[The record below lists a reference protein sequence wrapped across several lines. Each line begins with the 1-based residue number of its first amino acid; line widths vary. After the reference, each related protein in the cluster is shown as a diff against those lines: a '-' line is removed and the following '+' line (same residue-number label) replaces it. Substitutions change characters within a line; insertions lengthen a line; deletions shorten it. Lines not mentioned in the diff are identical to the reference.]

1 MVDDIIELKKDAER
15 AFELGDKSLSLNIYR
30 KIDSLAPKSENAPVS
45 EWEDNTPVEGMKPS
59 MMDDLRKNVSEVGKQ
74 YLENLYSGYN
84 TLAGVRQGLAAPFVN
99 VGNTVSDALT
109 PTKLSD
115 LITDKEKRFALPGM
129 PLENP
134 KATSYGVG
142 KLAGETAI
150 TAPVG
155 AVLATGARTLKAPE
169 ALARAIE
176 TYGTEMG
183 GFGKNEKL
191 ASILRGVVGG
201 GLTGGVSTALTNPN
215 LEDIGLGGAVGA
227 IMPHGAAIVGT
238 GATKAYD
245 FLKGKLADVNAG
257 KIARQVLGEN
267 LPATREA
274 LLNAPQDL
282 TAAQG
287 AYGKATPAF
296 ASLEGLAST
305 TRGEPYLAKQAR
317 QEIERAQSG
326 NAIIPDMQQA
336 LANENRV
343 IANRTG
349 QLTQG
354 QDVIDRS
361 LANQVRG
368 FEAGTTKGVSQV
380 PHGEII
386 AGQAKD
392 LKKAASDSVAPL
404 YDEAFALAPHKFD
417 VENITSVAGEIKDR
431 LPSLLDSGTDPK
443 LTTAIAK
450 IFQSTPA
457 SPGREVTNLA
467 TGNKYMQ
474 GATPAIPPQASLED
488 LDQLSKALTSAI
500 SGAKSA
506 AQPDTTLLGNL
517 GRLKTEVNRSISANV
532 SDEALAAYN
541 KAKDV
546 WLKTVHE
553 PFGEGEVRKI
563 LKENQASGR
572 PMTLPENAAKQFL
585 SSESGAADFN
595 RAFGND
601 PDAKEA
607 LNSGIEHLMLKA
619 KNPETFLVD
628 NKLKLDALGKTN
640 PDLQPR
646 LDKLA
651 EQLRV
656 FKGVEDLS
664 TAERKLIP
672 EKVAEEVANASS
684 TANQGKIME
693 KLMNKLNPY
702 AGKENP
708 AAFLAELEKTD
719 LSPLSDFRLAELNAT
734 RAKLLRDMDLT
745 KQAEAGKGTLKK
757 AWDQNT
763 FMQKLPSYLNAATST
778 TNKALGIAE
787 KKLAS
792 AIELKLSK
800 GMESPE
806 DALKMLDMMPAD
818 QRDTI
823 IRALRQSG
831 PTISRAAVLSL
842 TQNKD

>member
-1 MVDDIIELKKDAER
+1 MSSFEVTAPDGKLYAVD
-15 AFELGDKSLSLNIYR
+15 
-30 KIDSLAPKSENAPVS
+30 APEGATQEQALEHFKANWKPEESNPV
-45 EWEDNTPVEGMKPS
+45 VEYGKV
-59 MMDDLRKNVSEVGKQ
+59 VSEVGKQ

-155 AVLATGARTLKAPE
+155 AVLAKGARTLKAPE

-183 GFGKNEKL
+183 GLGKNEKL
-191 ASILRGVVGG
+191 ASILRGLIGG
-201 GLTGGVSTALTNPN
+201 GLTGGVSTALTNP
-215 LEDIGLGGAVGA
+215 EDIVKGTAVGA

-245 FLKGKLADVNAG
+245 FLKGELADVNAG
-257 KIARQVLGEN
+257 KIARQVLGKN

-274 LLNAPQDL
+274 LINAPQDL

-287 AYGKATPAF
+287 AYGSATPAF

-380 PHGEII
+380 PHGEVI
-386 AGQAKD
+386 AGQANV
-392 LKKAASDSVAPL
+392 LKTAASDAVKPL

-417 VENITSVAGEIKDR
+417 VGNITSVAGEIKDR

-443 LTTAIAK
+443 LTTAITK

-474 GATPAIPPQASLED
+474 GATPALPPQASLED

-500 SGAKSA
+500 SQAKSA
-506 AQPDTTLLGNL
+506 SQPDTTLLGNL
-517 GRLKTEVNRSISANV
+517 GRLKTEVNRTITANV
-532 SDEALAAYN
+532 SKEALTAYD
-541 KAKDV
+541 KAKNV

-563 LKENQASGR
+563 MKENQASGR

-585 SSESGAADFN
+585 KSESGAADFN

-619 KNPETFLVD
+619 KNPETFLAD

-734 RAKLLRDMDLT
+734 RAKLLRDMELT
-745 KQAEAGKGTLKK
+745 KQAEAGKGTLKD

-806 DALKMLDMMPAD
+806 DAIKMLDMMPAD

-831 PTISRAAVLSL
+831 PTISRAAVLSS
-842 TQNKD
+842 TQNKE

>member
-1 MVDDIIELKKDAER
+1 MSSFEITAPDGKLYVVDAPEGATQEQALEHFKANWKPEESNPVVEYGKDVLSNVSNLYAGIAKGAVRPLQMIGEYVAPETTEKVSQYANAKIADANVKLAEQ
-15 AFELGDKSLSLNIYR
+15 G
-30 KIDSLAPKSENAPVS
+30 
-45 EWEDNTPVEGMKPS
+45 
-59 MMDDLRKNVSEVGKQ
+59 LRKFDPESTPYKVG
-74 YLENLYSGYN
+74 
-84 TLAGVRQGLAAPFVN
+84 
-99 VGNTVSDALT
+99 
-109 PTKLSD
+109 
-115 LITDKEKRFALPGM
+115 M
-129 PLENP
+129 
-134 KATSYGVG
+134 
-142 KLAGETAI
+142 LAGETAI

-155 AVLATGARTLKAPE
+155 GVLAKGAQLLKASP
-169 ALARAIE
+169 AIVKAIA
-176 TYGTEMG
+176 TGGVEMG
-183 GFGKNEKL
+183 KFGKGEKL
-191 ASILRGVVGG
+191 ATIGRGIIGG
-201 GLTGGVSTALTNPN
+201 GLTGGVSTALTNP
-215 LEDIGLGGAVGA
+215 EDIVTGTAEGAFAPHVLG
-227 IMPHGAAIVGT
+227 ILGT
-238 GATKAYD
+238 GATKGYD
-245 FLKGKLADVNAG
+245 LLKGKLADVNAG
-257 KIARQVLGEN
+257 KIARQVLGGN

-287 AYGKATPAF
+287 AYGSATPAF

-354 QDVIDRS
+354 QDVIDKS

-386 AGQAKD
+386 AAQKNALEKG
-392 LKKAASDSVAPL
+392 ASNAVAPL
-404 YDEAFALAPHKFD
+404 YAAAFELAPHKFD
-417 VENITSVAGEIKDR
+417 VANVASAAEDIKGHLASIINPDTKPEIADAITRV
-431 LPSLLDSGTDPK
+431 
-443 LTTAIAK
+443 
-450 IFQSTPA
+450 FQSTPA
-457 SPGREVTNLA
+457 TKGREVTNLA
-467 TGNKYMQ
+467 TGNKYMT
-474 GATPAIPPQASLED
+474 GATPAIPPQASLQD
-488 LDQLSKALTSAI
+488 LDEVSKGITAALSDARMAASPDNTLI
-500 SGAKSA
+500 S
-506 AQPDTTLLGNL
+506 NL
-517 GRLKTEVNRSISANV
+517 NNLKTEVNKAISANV
-532 SDEALAAYN
+532 SDEALAAYGN
-541 KAKDV
+541 AKKV

-553 PFGEGEVRKI
+553 PFREGEVRK
-563 LKENQASGR
+563 LTKENVSGR
-572 PMTLPENAAKQFL
+572 PLTLPENAAKQFL

-619 KNPETFLVD
+619 KNPETFLAD

-719 LSPLSDFRLAELNAT
+719 LSPLSDFRVAELNAT

-745 KQAEAGKGTLKK
+745 KQAEAGRGTLKK
-757 AWDQNT
+757 AWDENT

-778 TNKALGIAE
+778 TNKALGVAE

-792 AIELKLSK
+792 AVELKLSK

-806 DALKMLDMMPAD
+806 DAIKMLDMMPAD

-831 PTISRAAVLSL
+831 PTISRAAVLSS

>member
-59 MMDDLRKNVSEVGKQ
+59 MMEDLRKNVSEVGKQ

-109 PTKLSD
+109 PTKLSN

-245 FLKGKLADVNAG
+245 LLKGKLADVNAG

-287 AYGKATPAF
+287 AYGSATPAF
-296 ASLEGLAST
+296 ASLEGLASSS
-305 TRGEPYLAKQAR
+305 RGEPYLAKDLASQAENR
-317 QEIERAQSG
+317 NIMGAMTPNKE
-326 NAIIPDMQQA
+326 QA
-336 LANENRV
+336 LANEAQV

-354 QDVIDRS
+354 QDVLNTA

-386 AGQAKD
+386 AGQKNA
-392 LKKAASDSVAPL
+392 LEQGASNAVKPL
-404 YDEAFALAPHKFD
+404 YAQAFDLAPQKFD
-417 VENITSVAGEIKDR
+417 VANVATAAENIKGHLASIINPDTKPEIAD
-431 LPSLLDSGTDPK
+431 
-443 LTTAIAK
+443 AITK
-450 IFQSTPA
+450 VFQSTPA
-457 SPGREVTNLA
+457 TKGREVTNLA
-467 TGNKYMQ
+467 TGNKYMT
-474 GATPAIPPQASLED
+474 GATPAIPPQASLQD
-488 LDQLSKALTSAI
+488 LDEVSKGITAALSDARMAASPDNTLI
-500 SGAKSA
+500 S
-506 AQPDTTLLGNL
+506 NL
-517 GRLKTEVNRSISANV
+517 NNLKTEVNKAISANV
-532 SDEALAAYN
+532 SDEALAAYDN
-541 KAKDV
+541 AKKV

-553 PFGEGEVRKI
+553 PFREGEVRK
-563 LKENQASGR
+563 LTKENVSGR

-619 KNPETFLVD
+619 KNPETFLTD
-628 NKLKLDALGKTN
+628 NKLKLDELGKTN

-646 LDKLA
+646 LDRLA
-651 EQLRV
+651 EQLRG
-656 FKGVEDLS
+656 FKAVQGSLE
-664 TAERKLIP
+664 AESKLIP
-672 EKVAEEVANASS
+672 EKVAAEIAAAPSAANQERVISHLRNILHPFPGQENAS
-684 TANQGKIME
+684 
-693 KLMNKLNPY
+693 P
-702 AGKENP
+702 
-708 AAFLAELEKTD
+708 FLSALEKAD
-719 LSPLSDFRLAELNAT
+719 VSSLNAPQQQFGLNT
-734 RAKLLRDMDLT
+734 IQTKLLRNADLAQ
-745 KQAEAGKGTLKK
+745 QAEAGRGTLKK
-757 AWDQNT
+757 AWDENT

-806 DALKMLDMMPAD
+806 DAIKMLDMMPAD

>member
-59 MMDDLRKNVSEVGKQ
+59 MMEDLRKNVSEVGKQ

-245 FLKGKLADVNAG
+245 LLKGKLADVNAG

-282 TAAQG
+282 TAAQA

-296 ASLEGLAST
+296 ASLEGLASSS
-305 TRGEPYLAKQAR
+305 RGEPYLAKDLASQAENR
-317 QEIERAQSG
+317 NIMGAMTPNKE
-326 NAIIPDMQQA
+326 QA
-336 LANENRV
+336 LANEAQV

-354 QDVIDRS
+354 QDVLNTA

-386 AGQAKD
+386 AGQKNA
-392 LKKAASDSVAPL
+392 LEQGASNAVKPL
-404 YDEAFALAPHKFD
+404 YAQAFELAPQKFD
-417 VENITSVAGEIKDR
+417 VANVATAAENIKGHLASIINPDTKPEIAD
-431 LPSLLDSGTDPK
+431 
-443 LTTAIAK
+443 AITK
-450 IFQSTPA
+450 VFQSTPA
-457 SPGREVTNLA
+457 TKGREVTNLA

-474 GATPAIPPQASLED
+474 GATPAIPPQASLQD
-488 LDQLSKALTSAI
+488 LDEVSKGITAALSDARMAASPDNTLI
-500 SGAKSA
+500 S
-506 AQPDTTLLGNL
+506 NL
-517 GRLKTEVNRSISANV
+517 NNLKTEVNKAISANV
-532 SDEALAAYN
+532 SDEALAAYDN
-541 KAKDV
+541 AKKV

-553 PFGEGEVRKI
+553 PFREGEVRK
-563 LKENQASGR
+563 LTKENVSGR

-619 KNPETFLVD
+619 KDPETFLTD
-628 NKLKLDALGKTN
+628 NKLKLDELGKTN

-646 LDKLA
+646 LDRLA
-651 EQLRV
+651 EQLRG
-656 FKGVEDLS
+656 FKAVQGSLE
-664 TAERKLIP
+664 AESKLIP
-672 EKVAEEVANASS
+672 EKVAAEIAAAPSAANQERVISHLRNILHPFPGQENAS
-684 TANQGKIME
+684 
-693 KLMNKLNPY
+693 P
-702 AGKENP
+702 
-708 AAFLAELEKTD
+708 FLSALEKAD
-719 LSPLSDFRLAELNAT
+719 VSSLNAPQQQFGLNT
-734 RAKLLRDMDLT
+734 IQAKLLRNADLAQ
-745 KQAEAGKGTLKK
+745 QAEAGRGTLKK
-757 AWDQNT
+757 AWDENT

-806 DALKMLDMMPAD
+806 DAIKMLDMMPAD

-831 PTISRAAVLSL
+831 PTISRAAVLSS
-842 TQNKD
+842 TQNKE

>member
-1 MVDDIIELKKDAER
+1 MANVTVT
-15 AFELGDKSLSLNIYR
+15 LGDKSQHTYENVPEGITPEQVHERAAKEFNMPVLHIAKDTAEENPIVSYGKDVLGNVSNLYAGIAKGAVRPLQMIGEYVAPETTEKVSQYANA
-30 KIDSLAPKSENAPVS
+30 KIADANAKLT
-45 EWEDNTPVEGMKPS
+45 EQG
-59 MMDDLRKNVSEVGKQ
+59 LRKFDPESMPYKVG
-74 YLENLYSGYN
+74 
-84 TLAGVRQGLAAPFVN
+84 T
-99 VGNTVSDALT
+99 
-109 PTKLSD
+109 
-115 LITDKEKRFALPGM
+115 
-129 PLENP
+129 
-134 KATSYGVG
+134 
-142 KLAGETAI
+142 LAGETAI

-155 AVLATGARTLKAPE
+155 GALAKGAQLLKASPAIVRAIATG
-169 ALARAIE
+169 
-176 TYGTEMG
+176 GTEMG
-183 GFGKNEKL
+183 KFGKGEKL
-191 ASILRGVVGG
+191 ATIGRGIIGG
-201 GLTGGVSTALTNPN
+201 GLTSGVSTALTNP
-215 LEDIGLGGAVGA
+215 EDIATGTAVGA
-227 IMPHGAAIVGT
+227 FTPHILGGLGTVGT
-238 GATKAYD
+238 KTYD
-245 FLKGKLADVNAG
+245 LLKGKLADVNAG
-257 KIARQVLGEN
+257 KIARQVLGKN

-282 TAAQG
+282 TAAQA

-296 ASLEGLAST
+296 ASLEGLASSA
-305 TRGEPYLAKQAR
+305 RGEPYLAKQAR

-380 PHGEII
+380 PHGEVI

-619 KNPETFLVD
+619 KNPETFLTD
-628 NKLKLDALGKTN
+628 NKLKLDELGKTN

-734 RAKLLRDMDLT
+734 RAKLLRDMELT
-745 KQAEAGKGTLKK
+745 KQAEAGKGTLKD

-806 DALKMLDMMPAD
+806 DAIKMLDMMPAD
-818 QRDTI
+818 KRDTI

>member
-59 MMDDLRKNVSEVGKQ
+59 MMEDLRKNVSEVGKQ

-245 FLKGKLADVNAG
+245 LLKGKLADVNAG

-287 AYGKATPAF
+287 AYGSATPAF

-305 TRGEPYLAKQAR
+305 TRGEPYLAKDLASQAENR
-317 QEIERAQSG
+317 NIMGAMTPNKE
-326 NAIIPDMQQA
+326 QA
-336 LANENRV
+336 LANEAQV

-349 QLTQG
+349 QLTQD
-354 QDVIDRS
+354 QNVLNTA

-386 AGQAKD
+386 AGQKNA
-392 LKKAASDSVAPL
+392 LEQGASDAVKPL
-404 YDEAFALAPHKFD
+404 YAQAFDLAPQKFD
-417 VENITSVAGEIKDR
+417 VANVATAAENIKGHLASIINPDTKPEIAD
-431 LPSLLDSGTDPK
+431 
-443 LTTAIAK
+443 AITK
-450 IFQSTPA
+450 VFQSTPA
-457 SPGREVTNLA
+457 TKGREVTNLA
-467 TGNKYMQ
+467 TGNKYMT
-474 GATPAIPPQASLED
+474 GATPAIPPQASLQD
-488 LDQLSKALTSAI
+488 LDEVSKGITAALSDARMAASPDNTLI
-500 SGAKSA
+500 S
-506 AQPDTTLLGNL
+506 NL
-517 GRLKTEVNRSISANV
+517 NNLKTEVNKAISANV
-532 SDEALAAYN
+532 SDEALAAYDN
-541 KAKDV
+541 AKKV

-553 PFGEGEVRKI
+553 PFREGEVRK
-563 LKENQASGR
+563 LTKENVSGR

-619 KNPETFLVD
+619 KNPETFLTD
-628 NKLKLDALGKTN
+628 NKLKLDELGKTN

-646 LDKLA
+646 LDRLA
-651 EQLRV
+651 EQLRG
-656 FKGVEDLS
+656 FKAVQGSLE
-664 TAERKLIP
+664 AESKLIP
-672 EKVAEEVANASS
+672 EKVAAEIAAAPSAANQERVISHLRNILHPFPGQENAS
-684 TANQGKIME
+684 
-693 KLMNKLNPY
+693 P
-702 AGKENP
+702 
-708 AAFLAELEKTD
+708 FLSALEKAD
-719 LSPLSDFRLAELNAT
+719 VSSLNAPQQQFGLNT
-734 RAKLLRDMDLT
+734 IQAKLLRNADLAQ
-745 KQAEAGKGTLKK
+745 QAEAGRGTLKK
-757 AWDQNT
+757 AWDENT

-806 DALKMLDMMPAD
+806 DAIKMLDMMPAD

-831 PTISRAAVLSL
+831 PTISRAAVLSS
-842 TQNKD
+842 TQNKE

>member
-1 MVDDIIELKKDAER
+1 MAFDIRTAKPDIGGFDISTAKAD
-15 AFELGDKSLSLNIYR
+15 
-30 KIDSLAPKSENAPVS
+30 APVS

-59 MMDDLRKNVSEVGKQ
+59 MMEDLRKNVSEVGKQ

-183 GFGKNEKL
+183 GFGKGEKL
-191 ASILRGVVGG
+191 ATIGRGIIGG
-201 GLTGGVSTALTNPN
+201 GLTGGVSTALTNP
-215 LEDIGLGGAVGA
+215 EDIVEGTAVGA
-227 IMPHGAAIVGT
+227 FAPHVLGILGT
-238 GATKAYD
+238 GATKSYD
-245 FLKGKLADVNAG
+245 WLKGKLADVNAG

-287 AYGKATPAF
+287 AYGSATPAF
-296 ASLEGLAST
+296 ASLEGLASSA
-305 TRGEPYLAKQAR
+305 RGEPYLAKDLASQAENR
-317 QEIERAQSG
+317 NIMGAMTPNKE
-326 NAIIPDMQQA
+326 QA
-336 LANENRV
+336 LANEAQV

-354 QDVIDRS
+354 QDVLNTA

-386 AGQAKD
+386 AGQKNV
-392 LKKAASDSVAPL
+392 LEQGASNAVKPL
-404 YDEAFALAPHKFD
+404 YAQAFDLAPQKFD
-417 VENITSVAGEIKDR
+417 VANVATAAENIKGHLASIINPDTKPEIAD
-431 LPSLLDSGTDPK
+431 
-443 LTTAIAK
+443 AITK
-450 IFQSTPA
+450 VFQSTPA
-457 SPGREVTNLA
+457 TPGREVTNLA

-474 GATPAIPPQASLED
+474 GATPAIPPQASLQD
-488 LDQLSKALTSAI
+488 LDEVSKGITAALSDARMAASPDNTLI
-500 SGAKSA
+500 S
-506 AQPDTTLLGNL
+506 NL
-517 GRLKTEVNRSISANV
+517 NNLKTEVNKAISANV
-532 SDEALAAYN
+532 SDEALAAYGN
-541 KAKDV
+541 AKKV

-553 PFGEGEVRKI
+553 PFREGEVRK
-563 LKENQASGR
+563 LTKENVSGR

-619 KNPETFLVD
+619 KNPETFLTD
-628 NKLKLDALGKTN
+628 NKLKLDELGKTN

-646 LDKLA
+646 LDRLA
-651 EQLRV
+651 EQLRG
-656 FKGVEDLS
+656 FKAVQGSLE
-664 TAERKLIP
+664 AESKLIP
-672 EKVAEEVANASS
+672 EKVAAEIAAAPSAANQERVISHLRNILHPFPGQENAS
-684 TANQGKIME
+684 
-693 KLMNKLNPY
+693 P
-702 AGKENP
+702 
-708 AAFLAELEKTD
+708 FLSALEKAD
-719 LSPLSDFRLAELNAT
+719 VSSLNAPQQQFGLNT
-734 RAKLLRDMDLT
+734 IQAKLLRNADLAQ
-745 KQAEAGKGTLKK
+745 QAEAGRGTLKK
-757 AWDQNT
+757 AWDENT

-778 TNKALGIAE
+778 ANKALGIAE

-806 DALKMLDMMPAD
+806 DAIKMLNFMPAD

-831 PTISRAAVLSL
+831 PTVSRAAVLSL

>member
-1 MVDDIIELKKDAER
+1 MTNVTVT
-15 AFELGDKSLSLNIYR
+15 LGDKSQHTYENVPEGITPEQVHERAAKEFNMPVLHIAKDTAEENPIVSYGKDVLGNVSNLYAGIAKGAVRPLQMIGEYVAPETTEKVSQYANA
-30 KIDSLAPKSENAPVS
+30 KIADANAKLT
-45 EWEDNTPVEGMKPS
+45 EQG
-59 MMDDLRKNVSEVGKQ
+59 LRKFDPESMPYKVG
-74 YLENLYSGYN
+74 
-84 TLAGVRQGLAAPFVN
+84 T
-99 VGNTVSDALT
+99 
-109 PTKLSD
+109 
-115 LITDKEKRFALPGM
+115 
-129 PLENP
+129 
-134 KATSYGVG
+134 
-142 KLAGETAI
+142 LAGETAI

-155 AVLATGARTLKAPE
+155 GVLAKGAQLLKASP
-169 ALARAIE
+169 AIVRAIA
-176 TYGTEMG
+176 TGGTEMG
-183 GFGKNEKL
+183 KFGKGEKL
-191 ASILRGVVGG
+191 ASINRGLIGG
-201 GLTGGVSTALTNPN
+201 GLTGGVSTALTNP
-215 LEDIGLGGAVGA
+215 EDIVKGTAVGA

-245 FLKGKLADVNAG
+245 LLKGKLADVNAG

-274 LLNAPQDL
+274 LLNAPQEL
-282 TAAQG
+282 TAAQA
-287 AYGKATPAF
+287 AYGSATPAF
-296 ASLEGLAST
+296 ASLEGLASSA
-305 TRGEPYLAKQAR
+305 RGEPYLAKDLASQAENR
-317 QEIERAQSG
+317 NIMGAMTPNKE
-326 NAIIPDMQQA
+326 QA
-336 LANENRV
+336 LANEAQV

-354 QDVIDRS
+354 QDVLNTA

-380 PHGEII
+380 PHGEVI

-457 SPGREVTNLA
+457 TPGREVTNLA

-506 AQPDTTLLGNL
+506 AQPDTILLGNL

-619 KNPETFLVD
+619 KNPETFLAD

-646 LDKLA
+646 LDRLA
-651 EQLRV
+651 EQLRG
-656 FKGVEDLS
+656 FKAVQGSLE
-664 TAERKLIP
+664 AESKLIP
-672 EKVAEEVANASS
+672 EKVAAEIAAAPSAANQERVISHLRNILHPFPGQENAS
-684 TANQGKIME
+684 
-693 KLMNKLNPY
+693 P
-702 AGKENP
+702 
-708 AAFLAELEKTD
+708 FLSALEKAD
-719 LSPLSDFRLAELNAT
+719 VSSLNAPQQQFGLNT
-734 RAKLLRDMDLT
+734 IQAKLLRNADLAQ
-745 KQAEAGKGTLKK
+745 QAEAGRGTLKK
-757 AWDQNT
+757 AWDENT

-800 GMESPE
+800 GMESPKNAIE
-806 DALKMLDMMPAD
+806 MLNFMPAD

>member
-30 KIDSLAPKSENAPVS
+30 KIDSLASKSENAPVS
-45 EWEDNTPVEGMKPS
+45 EWEDNPPVEGMKPS
-59 MMDDLRKNVSEVGKQ
+59 MVEDLRKNVSEVGKQ

-99 VGNTVSDALT
+99 VGNAVSDALP

-115 LITDKEKRFALPGM
+115 LITDKEQRFALPGI

-134 KATSYGVG
+134 NATSYGVG

-155 AVLATGARTLKAPE
+155 GVLATGARTLKAPE
-169 ALARAIE
+169 ALARSIE

-245 FLKGKLADVNAG
+245 LLKGKLAEVNAG

-282 TAAQG
+282 TAAQA

-296 ASLEGLAST
+296 ASLEGLASS

-368 FEAGTTKGVSQV
+368 FEAKTTKGVSQV

-386 AGQAKD
+386 AGQKNA
-392 LKKAASDSVAPL
+392 LEQGASNAVKPL
-404 YDEAFALAPHKFD
+404 YAQAFDLAPQKFD
-417 VENITSVAGEIKDR
+417 VANVATAAENIKGHLASIINPDTKPEIAD
-431 LPSLLDSGTDPK
+431 
-443 LTTAIAK
+443 AITK
-450 IFQSTPA
+450 VFQSTPA
-457 SPGREVTNLA
+457 TKGREVTNLA
-467 TGNKYMQ
+467 TGNKYMT
-474 GATPAIPPQASLED
+474 GATPAIPPQASLQD
-488 LDQLSKALTSAI
+488 LDEVSKGITAALSDARMAASPDNTLI
-500 SGAKSA
+500 S
-506 AQPDTTLLGNL
+506 NL
-517 GRLKTEVNRSISANV
+517 NNLKTEVNKAISANV
-532 SDEALAAYN
+532 SDEALAAYDN
-541 KAKDV
+541 AKKV

-553 PFGEGEVRKI
+553 PFREGEVRK
-563 LKENQASGR
+563 LTKENVSGR

-619 KNPETFLVD
+619 KNPETFLTD
-628 NKLKLDALGKTN
+628 NKLKLDELGKTN

-745 KQAEAGKGTLKK
+745 KQAEAGRGTLKK
-757 AWDQNT
+757 AWDENT

-806 DALKMLDMMPAD
+806 DAIKMLDMMPAD

>member
-1 MVDDIIELKKDAER
+1 MATADEYAHWIVSNADKKGTAEFDTVAAAYKDAKATPAPEE
-15 AFELGDKSLSLNIYR
+15 AKPEEAKPEEANPIAS
-30 KIDSLAPKSENAPVS
+30 KLAEAVYGGYNALAGARQGIAAPV
-45 EWEDNTPVEGMKPS
+45 V
-59 MMDDLRKNVSEVGKQ
+59 
-74 YLENLYSGYN
+74 
-84 TLAGVRQGLAAPFVN
+84 GLA
-99 VGNTVSDALT
+99 NTVSDALT
-109 PTKLSD
+109 PAKLSD

-245 FLKGKLADVNAG
+245 LLKGKLADVNAG

-282 TAAQG
+282 TAAQA

-296 ASLEGLAST
+296 ASLEGLASSS
-305 TRGEPYLAKQAR
+305 RGEPYLAKDLASQAENR
-317 QEIERAQSG
+317 NIMGAMAPNKE
-326 NAIIPDMQQA
+326 QA
-336 LANENRV
+336 LANEAQV

-354 QDVIDRS
+354 QDVLNTA

-386 AGQAKD
+386 AGQKNA
-392 LKKAASDSVAPL
+392 LEQGASNAVKPL
-404 YDEAFALAPHKFD
+404 YAQAFDLAPQKFD
-417 VENITSVAGEIKDR
+417 VANVATAAEDIKGHLASIINPDTKPEIADAITKV
-431 LPSLLDSGTDPK
+431 
-443 LTTAIAK
+443 
-450 IFQSTPA
+450 FQSTPA

-474 GATPAIPPQASLED
+474 GATPAIPPQASLQD
-488 LDQLSKALTSAI
+488 LDEVSKGITAALSDARMAASPDNTLI
-500 SGAKSA
+500 S
-506 AQPDTTLLGNL
+506 NL
-517 GRLKTEVNRSISANV
+517 NNLKTEVNKAISANV
-532 SDEALAAYN
+532 SDEALAAYDN
-541 KAKDV
+541 AKKV

-553 PFGEGEVRKI
+553 PFREGEVRK
-563 LKENQASGR
+563 LTKENVSGR

-619 KNPETFLVD
+619 KNPETFLTD
-628 NKLKLDALGKTN
+628 NKLKLDELGKTN

-646 LDKLA
+646 LDRLA
-651 EQLRV
+651 EQLRG
-656 FKGVEDLS
+656 FKAVQGSLE
-664 TAERKLIP
+664 AESKLIP
-672 EKVAEEVANASS
+672 EKVAAEIAAAPSAANQERVISHLRNILHPFPGQENAS
-684 TANQGKIME
+684 
-693 KLMNKLNPY
+693 P
-702 AGKENP
+702 
-708 AAFLAELEKTD
+708 FLSALEKAD
-719 LSPLSDFRLAELNAT
+719 VSSLNAPQQQFGLNT
-734 RAKLLRDMDLT
+734 IQAKLLRNADLAQ
-745 KQAEAGKGTLKK
+745 QAEAGRGTLKK
-757 AWDQNT
+757 AWDENT

-806 DALKMLDMMPAD
+806 DAIKMLDMMPAD

-842 TQNKD
+842 TQNKE

>member
-59 MMDDLRKNVSEVGKQ
+59 MMEDLRKNVSEVGKQ

-287 AYGKATPAF
+287 AYGSATPAF

-326 NAIIPDMQQA
+326 NAIIPDMRQA

-386 AGQAKD
+386 AGQKNA
-392 LKKAASDSVAPL
+392 LEQGASNAVKPL
-404 YDEAFALAPHKFD
+404 YAQAFDLAPQKFD
-417 VENITSVAGEIKDR
+417 VANVATAAENIKGHLASIINPDTKPEIAD
-431 LPSLLDSGTDPK
+431 
-443 LTTAIAK
+443 AITK
-450 IFQSTPA
+450 VFQSTPA
-457 SPGREVTNLA
+457 TKGREVTNLA
-467 TGNKYMQ
+467 TGNKYMT
-474 GATPAIPPQASLED
+474 GATPAIPPQASLQD
-488 LDQLSKALTSAI
+488 LDEVSKGITAALSDARMAASPDNTLI
-500 SGAKSA
+500 S
-506 AQPDTTLLGNL
+506 NL
-517 GRLKTEVNRSISANV
+517 NNLKTEVNKAISANV
-532 SDEALAAYN
+532 SDEALAAYDN
-541 KAKDV
+541 AKKV

-553 PFGEGEVRKI
+553 PFREGEVRK
-563 LKENQASGR
+563 LTKENVSGR

-619 KNPETFLVD
+619 KNPETFLAD

-672 EKVAEEVANASS
+672 EKVAEEVATASS

-745 KQAEAGKGTLKK
+745 KQAEAGRGTLKK
-757 AWDQNT
+757 AWDENT

-806 DALKMLDMMPAD
+806 DAIKMLDMMPAD

-831 PTISRAAVLSL
+831 PTISRAAVLSS
-842 TQNKD
+842 TQNKE

>member
-1 MVDDIIELKKDAER
+1 MANVTVT
-15 AFELGDKSLSLNIYR
+15 LGDKSQHTY
-30 KIDSLAPKSENAPVS
+30 ENVPEGITPEQVHERAAKEFNMPVLHIAKDTAEENPIVS
-45 EWEDNTPVEGMKPS
+45 YGKEVLG
-59 MMDDLRKNVSEVGKQ
+59 NVS
-74 YLENLYSGYN
+74 NLY
-84 TLAGVRQGLAAPFVN
+84 AGIAKGAVRPLQMIGEYVAPETTEQVSQYAKNKLTDAGFDPESMPYK
-99 VGNTVSDALT
+99 VGT
-109 PTKLSD
+109 
-115 LITDKEKRFALPGM
+115 
-129 PLENP
+129 
-134 KATSYGVG
+134 
-142 KLAGETAI
+142 LAGETAI

-155 AVLATGARTLKAPE
+155 GVLAKGAQALKASP
-169 ALARAIE
+169 AIVRAIA
-176 TYGTEMG
+176 TGGTEMG

-201 GLTGGVSTALTNPN
+201 GLTGGVSTALTNP
-215 LEDIGLGGAVGA
+215 EDIVKGTAVGA

-245 FLKGKLADVNAG
+245 LLKGKLADVNAG

-282 TAAQG
+282 TAAQA
-287 AYGKATPAF
+287 AYGSATPAF
-296 ASLEGLAST
+296 ASLEGLASSA
-305 TRGEPYLAKQAR
+305 RGEPYLAKDLASQAENR
-317 QEIERAQSG
+317 RVMQVITPNLE
-326 NAIIPDMQQA
+326 NAA
-336 LANENRV
+336 ANEAQV

-354 QDVIDRS
+354 QDVLDRS

-368 FEAGTTKGVSQV
+368 FEAGTTKGISQV
-380 PHGEII
+380 PHGEV
-386 AGQAKD
+386 
-392 LKKAASDSVAPL
+392 LAAQKNALEKGASNAVKPL
-404 YDEAFALAPHKFD
+404 YVAAFELAPQKFD
-417 VENITSVAGEIKDR
+417 VANVATAAEDIKGHLASIINPDTKPEIAD
-431 LPSLLDSGTDPK
+431 
-443 LTTAIAK
+443 AISK
-450 IFQSTPA
+450 VFQSTPA

-474 GATPAIPPQASLED
+474 GATPAIPPQASLQD
-488 LDQLSKALTSAI
+488 LDEVSKGITAALSDARMAASPDNTLI
-500 SGAKSA
+500 S
-506 AQPDTTLLGNL
+506 NL
-517 GRLKTEVNRSISANV
+517 NNLKTEVNKAISANV
-532 SDEALAAYN
+532 SDEALAAYDN
-541 KAKDV
+541 AKKA

-553 PFGEGEVRKI
+553 PFREGEVRK
-563 LKENQASGR
+563 LTKENVSGR
-572 PMTLPENAAKQFL
+572 PLTLPENAAKQFL

-619 KNPETFLVD
+619 KNHETFLTD
-628 NKLKLDALGKTN
+628 NKLKLDELGKTN

-651 EQLRV
+651 EQLRD
-656 FKGVEDLS
+656 FKGVQGSLE
-664 TAERKLIP
+664 AERKLIT
-672 EKVAEEVANASS
+672 EKVATEIANAPSA
-684 TANQGKIME
+684 ANQARVLRELSGV
-693 KLMNKLNPY
+693 LHPY
-702 AGKENP
+702 AGQESGS
-708 AAFLAELEKTD
+708 AFLSKLNKAD
-719 LSPLSDFRLAELNAT
+719 LSSLTDIGQLGGVGSIE
-734 RAKLLRDMDLT
+734 AKLLRNADLAQ
-745 KQAEAGKGTLKK
+745 QAEAGRGTLKK
-757 AWDQNT
+757 AWDDNT

-806 DALKMLDMMPAD
+806 DAIKMLDMMPAD
-818 QRDTI
+818 KRDTI

>member
-59 MMDDLRKNVSEVGKQ
+59 MMEDLRKNVSEVGKQ
-74 YLENLYSGYN
+74 YLENLYSGHN

-169 ALARAIE
+169 TLARAIE

-287 AYGKATPAF
+287 AYGSATPAF
-296 ASLEGLAST
+296 ASLEGLASSA
-305 TRGEPYLAKQAR
+305 RGEPYLAKDLASQAENR
-317 QEIERAQSG
+317 RVMQVITPNLE
-326 NAIIPDMQQA
+326 NAA
-336 LANENRV
+336 ANEAQV

-354 QDVIDRS
+354 QDVLDRS

-368 FEAGTTKGVSQV
+368 FEAGTTKGISQV
-380 PHGEII
+380 PHGEV
-386 AGQAKD
+386 
-392 LKKAASDSVAPL
+392 LAAQKNALEKGASNAVKPL
-404 YDEAFALAPHKFD
+404 YVAAFELAPQKFD
-417 VENITSVAGEIKDR
+417 VANVATAAEDIKGHLASIINPDTKPEIAD
-431 LPSLLDSGTDPK
+431 
-443 LTTAIAK
+443 AISK
-450 IFQSTPA
+450 VFQSTPA

-474 GATPAIPPQASLED
+474 GATPAIPPQASLQD
-488 LDQLSKALTSAI
+488 LDEVSKGITAALSDARMAASPDNTLI
-500 SGAKSA
+500 S
-506 AQPDTTLLGNL
+506 NL
-517 GRLKTEVNRSISANV
+517 NNLKTEVNKAISANV
-532 SDEALAAYN
+532 SDEALAAYDN
-541 KAKDV
+541 AKKV

-553 PFGEGEVRKI
+553 PFREGEVRK
-563 LKENQASGR
+563 LTKENVSGR
-572 PMTLPENAAKQFL
+572 PLTLPENAAKQFL

-607 LNSGIEHLMLKA
+607 LNSGIEYLMLKA
-619 KNPETFLVD
+619 KNPETFLAD

-646 LDKLA
+646 LDRLA
-651 EQLRV
+651 EQLRG
-656 FKGVEDLS
+656 FKAIQGSLE
-664 TAERKLIP
+664 AESKLIP
-672 EKVAEEVANASS
+672 EKVAAEIAAAPSA
-684 TANQGKIME
+684 ANQARVLRELSGV
-693 KLMNKLNPY
+693 LHPY
-702 AGKENP
+702 AGQESGS
-708 AAFLAELEKTD
+708 AFLSKLNKAD
-719 LSPLSDFRLAELNAT
+719 LSSLTDIGQLGGVGSIE
-734 RAKLLRDMDLT
+734 AKLLRDADLAQ
-745 KQAEAGKGTLKK
+745 QAEAGRGTLKK
-757 AWDQNT
+757 AWDDNT

-806 DALKMLDMMPAD
+806 DAIKMLDMMPAD
-818 QRDTI
+818 KRDTI

>member
-1 MVDDIIELKKDAER
+1 MSSFEVTAPDGKLYAVDAPEGATKEQALDHFKANWKPEESNPVVEYGKDV
-15 AFELGDKSLSLNIYR
+15 LG
-30 KIDSLAPKSENAPVS
+30 
-45 EWEDNTPVEGMKPS
+45 
-59 MMDDLRKNVSEVGKQ
+59 NVS
-74 YLENLYSGYN
+74 NLYAGIAKGATRPLQMLGEYVAPETTEKVSQYAKN
-84 TLAGVRQGLAAPFVN
+84 KLADAGFDPESMPYK
-99 VGNTVSDALT
+99 VGN
-109 PTKLSD
+109 
-115 LITDKEKRFALPGM
+115 I
-129 PLENP
+129 
-134 KATSYGVG
+134 
-142 KLAGETAI
+142 AGETAI

-155 AVLATGARTLKAPE
+155 GVLAKGAQLLKASP
-169 ALARAIE
+169 AIVKAIA
-176 TYGTEMG
+176 TGGVEMG
-183 GFGKNEKL
+183 KFGKGEKL
-191 ASILRGVVGG
+191 ATIGRGIIGG
-201 GLTGGVSTALTNPN
+201 GLTGGVSTALTNP
-215 LEDIGLGGAVGA
+215 EDIAKGTAVGA
-227 IMPHGAAIVGT
+227 FAPHVLGILGT
-238 GATKAYD
+238 GATKGYD
-245 FLKGKLADVNAG
+245 LLKGKLADVNAG

-282 TAAQG
+282 TAAQA
-287 AYGKATPAF
+287 AYGSATPAF

-326 NAIIPDMQQA
+326 NAVIPDMQQA

-380 PHGEII
+380 PHGEVI
-386 AGQAKD
+386 AAQKNALEQG
-392 LKKAASDSVAPL
+392 ASNAVKPL
-404 YDEAFALAPHKFD
+404 YAQAFDLAPQKFD
-417 VENITSVAGEIKDR
+417 VANVASAAENIKGHLASIINPDTKPEIAD
-431 LPSLLDSGTDPK
+431 
-443 LTTAIAK
+443 AITK
-450 IFQSTPA
+450 VFQSTPA
-457 SPGREVTNLA
+457 TKGREVTNLA
-467 TGNKYMQ
+467 TGNKYMT
-474 GATPAIPPQASLED
+474 GATPAIPPQASLQD
-488 LDQLSKALTSAI
+488 LDEVSKGITAALSDARMAASPDNTLI
-500 SGAKSA
+500 S
-506 AQPDTTLLGNL
+506 NL
-517 GRLKTEVNRSISANV
+517 NNLKTEVNKAISANV
-532 SDEALAAYN
+532 SDEALAAYGN
-541 KAKDV
+541 AKNV

-553 PFGEGEVRKI
+553 PFREGEVRK
-563 LKENQASGR
+563 LTKENVSGR

-619 KNPETFLVD
+619 KNPETFLTD
-628 NKLKLDALGKTN
+628 NKLKLDELGKTN

-745 KQAEAGKGTLKK
+745 RQAEAGRGTLKK
-757 AWDQNT
+757 AWDENT

-806 DALKMLDMMPAD
+806 DAVKMLDMMPAD

>member
-1 MVDDIIELKKDAER
+1 MSSFEVTAPDGKLYAVDAPEGATKEQALEHFKANWKPEESNPVVEYGKDV
-15 AFELGDKSLSLNIYR
+15 LS
-30 KIDSLAPKSENAPVS
+30 
-45 EWEDNTPVEGMKPS
+45 
-59 MMDDLRKNVSEVGKQ
+59 NVS
-74 YLENLYSGYN
+74 NLY
-84 TLAGVRQGLAAPFVN
+84 AGIAKGAVRPLQMIGEYVAPETTEQVSQYAKNKLTDAGFDPESMPYK
-99 VGNTVSDALT
+99 VGN
-109 PTKLSD
+109 
-115 LITDKEKRFALPGM
+115 I
-129 PLENP
+129 
-134 KATSYGVG
+134 
-142 KLAGETAI
+142 AGETAI

-155 AVLATGARTLKAPE
+155 GVLAKGAQLLKASP
-169 ALARAIE
+169 AIVKAIA
-176 TYGTEMG
+176 TGGAEMG
-183 GFGKNEKL
+183 KFGKGEKL
-191 ASILRGVVGG
+191 ATIGRGIIGG
-201 GLTGGVSTALTNPN
+201 GLTGGVSTALTNP
-215 LEDIGLGGAVGA
+215 EDIATGTAVGA
-227 IMPHGAAIVGT
+227 FAPHVLGILGT
-238 GATKAYD
+238 GATKSYD
-245 FLKGKLADVNAG
+245 LLKGKLADVNAG

-287 AYGKATPAF
+287 AYGSATPAF
-296 ASLEGLAST
+296 ASLEGLASA

-386 AGQAKD
+386 AGQKNA
-392 LKKAASDSVAPL
+392 LEQGASNAVKPL
-404 YDEAFALAPHKFD
+404 YAQAFDLAPQKFD
-417 VENITSVAGEIKDR
+417 VANVATAAENIKGHLASIINPDTKPEIAD
-431 LPSLLDSGTDPK
+431 
-443 LTTAIAK
+443 AITK
-450 IFQSTPA
+450 VFQSTPA
-457 SPGREVTNLA
+457 TKGREVTNLA
-467 TGNKYMQ
+467 TGNKYMT
-474 GATPAIPPQASLED
+474 GATPAIPPQASLQD
-488 LDQLSKALTSAI
+488 LDEVSKGITAALSDARMAASPDNTLI
-500 SGAKSA
+500 S
-506 AQPDTTLLGNL
+506 NL
-517 GRLKTEVNRSISANV
+517 NNLKTEVNKAISANV
-532 SDEALAAYN
+532 SDEALAAYGN
-541 KAKDV
+541 AKKV

-553 PFGEGEVRKI
+553 PFREGEVRK
-563 LKENQASGR
+563 LTKENVSGR

-585 SSESGAADFN
+585 KSESGAADFN

-619 KNPETFLVD
+619 KNPETFLTD
-628 NKLKLDALGKTN
+628 NKLKLDELGKTN

-734 RAKLLRDMDLT
+734 RAKLLRDMELT
-745 KQAEAGKGTLKK
+745 KQAEAGKGTLKD

-763 FMQKLPSYLNAATST
+763 FMQKLPSYLNAAAST

-806 DALKMLDMMPAD
+806 DAIKMLDMMPAD

>member
-1 MVDDIIELKKDAER
+1 MSSFEVTAPDGKLYAVDAPEGATKEQALEHFKANWKPEESNPVVEYGKDV
-15 AFELGDKSLSLNIYR
+15 LS
-30 KIDSLAPKSENAPVS
+30 
-45 EWEDNTPVEGMKPS
+45 
-59 MMDDLRKNVSEVGKQ
+59 NVS
-74 YLENLYSGYN
+74 NLY
-84 TLAGVRQGLAAPFVN
+84 AGIAKGAVRPLQMIGEYVAPETTEQVSQYAKNKLTDAGFDPESMPYK
-99 VGNTVSDALT
+99 VGN
-109 PTKLSD
+109 
-115 LITDKEKRFALPGM
+115 I
-129 PLENP
+129 
-134 KATSYGVG
+134 
-142 KLAGETAI
+142 AGETAI

-155 AVLATGARTLKAPE
+155 GVLAKGAQLLKASP
-169 ALARAIE
+169 AIVKAIA
-176 TYGTEMG
+176 TGGAEMG
-183 GFGKNEKL
+183 KFGKGEKL
-191 ASILRGVVGG
+191 ATIGRGIIGG
-201 GLTGGVSTALTNPN
+201 GLTGGVSTALTNP
-215 LEDIGLGGAVGA
+215 EDIATGTAVGA
-227 IMPHGAAIVGT
+227 FAPHVLGILGT
-238 GATKAYD
+238 GATKSYD
-245 FLKGKLADVNAG
+245 LLKGKLADVNAG

-287 AYGKATPAF
+287 AYGSATPAF
-296 ASLEGLAST
+296 ASLEGLASA

-386 AGQAKD
+386 AGQKNA
-392 LKKAASDSVAPL
+392 LEQGASDAVKPL
-404 YDEAFALAPHKFD
+404 YAQAFDLAPQKFD
-417 VENITSVAGEIKDR
+417 VANVATAAENIKGHLASIINPDTKPEIAD
-431 LPSLLDSGTDPK
+431 
-443 LTTAIAK
+443 AITK
-450 IFQSTPA
+450 VFQSTPA
-457 SPGREVTNLA
+457 TKGREVTNLA
-467 TGNKYMQ
+467 TGNKYMT
-474 GATPAIPPQASLED
+474 GATPAIPPQASLQD
-488 LDQLSKALTSAI
+488 LDEVSKGITAALSDARMAASPDNTLI
-500 SGAKSA
+500 S
-506 AQPDTTLLGNL
+506 NL
-517 GRLKTEVNRSISANV
+517 NNLKTEVNKAISANV
-532 SDEALAAYN
+532 SDEALAAYDN
-541 KAKDV
+541 AKKV

-553 PFGEGEVRKI
+553 PFREGEVRK
-563 LKENQASGR
+563 LTKENVSGR

-585 SSESGAADFN
+585 KSESGAADFN

-619 KNPETFLVD
+619 KNPETFLTD
-628 NKLKLDALGKTN
+628 NKLKLDELGKTN

-734 RAKLLRDMDLT
+734 RAKLLRDMELT
-745 KQAEAGKGTLKK
+745 KQAEAGRGTLKK
-757 AWDQNT
+757 AWDENT

-806 DALKMLDMMPAD
+806 DAIKMLDMMPAD
-818 QRDTI
+818 KRDTI

>member
-1 MVDDIIELKKDAER
+1 MATADEYAHWIVSNADKKGTAEFDTVAAAYKDAKATPAPEE
-15 AFELGDKSLSLNIYR
+15 AKPEEAKPEEANPIAS
-30 KIDSLAPKSENAPVS
+30 KLAEAVYGGYNALAGARQGIAAPV
-45 EWEDNTPVEGMKPS
+45 V
-59 MMDDLRKNVSEVGKQ
+59 
-74 YLENLYSGYN
+74 
-84 TLAGVRQGLAAPFVN
+84 GLA
-99 VGNTVSDALT
+99 NTVSDALT
-109 PTKLSD
+109 PAKLSD

-245 FLKGKLADVNAG
+245 LLKGKLADVNAG

-282 TAAQG
+282 TAAQA

-296 ASLEGLAST
+296 ASLEGLASSS
-305 TRGEPYLAKQAR
+305 RGEPYLAKDLASQAENR
-317 QEIERAQSG
+317 NIMGAMTPNKE
-326 NAIIPDMQQA
+326 QA
-336 LANENRV
+336 LANEAQV

-354 QDVIDRS
+354 QDVLNTA

-386 AGQAKD
+386 AGQKNA
-392 LKKAASDSVAPL
+392 LEQGASNAVKPL
-404 YDEAFALAPHKFD
+404 YAQAFDLAPQKFD
-417 VENITSVAGEIKDR
+417 VANVATAAEDIKGHLASIINPDTKPEIADAITKV
-431 LPSLLDSGTDPK
+431 
-443 LTTAIAK
+443 
-450 IFQSTPA
+450 FQSTPA

-474 GATPAIPPQASLED
+474 GATPAIPPQASLQD
-488 LDQLSKALTSAI
+488 LDEVSKGITAALSDARMAASPDNTLI
-500 SGAKSA
+500 S
-506 AQPDTTLLGNL
+506 NL
-517 GRLKTEVNRSISANV
+517 NNLKTEVNKAISANV
-532 SDEALAAYN
+532 SDEALAAYDN
-541 KAKDV
+541 AKKV

-553 PFGEGEVRKI
+553 PFREGEVRK
-563 LKENQASGR
+563 LTKENVSGR

-619 KNPETFLVD
+619 KNPETFLTD
-628 NKLKLDALGKTN
+628 NKLKLDELGKTN

-646 LDKLA
+646 LDRLA
-651 EQLRV
+651 EQLRG
-656 FKGVEDLS
+656 FKAVQGSLE
-664 TAERKLIP
+664 AESKLIP
-672 EKVAEEVANASS
+672 EKVAAEIAAAPSAANQERVISHLRNILHPFPGQENAS
-684 TANQGKIME
+684 
-693 KLMNKLNPY
+693 P
-702 AGKENP
+702 
-708 AAFLAELEKTD
+708 FLSALEKAD
-719 LSPLSDFRLAELNAT
+719 VSSLNAPQQQFGLNT
-734 RAKLLRDMDLT
+734 IQAKLLRNADLAQ
-745 KQAEAGKGTLKK
+745 QAEAGRGTLKK
-757 AWDQNT
+757 AWDENT

-806 DALKMLDMMPAD
+806 DAIKMLDMMPAD

-842 TQNKD
+842 TQNKE

>member
-1 MVDDIIELKKDAER
+1 MSSFEVTAPDGKLYAVDAPEGATKEQALDHFKANWKPEESNPVVEYGKDV
-15 AFELGDKSLSLNIYR
+15 LG
-30 KIDSLAPKSENAPVS
+30 
-45 EWEDNTPVEGMKPS
+45 
-59 MMDDLRKNVSEVGKQ
+59 NVS
-74 YLENLYSGYN
+74 NLYAGIAKGATRPLQMLGEYVAPETTEKVSQYAKN
-84 TLAGVRQGLAAPFVN
+84 KLADAGFDPESMPYK
-99 VGNTVSDALT
+99 VGN
-109 PTKLSD
+109 
-115 LITDKEKRFALPGM
+115 I
-129 PLENP
+129 
-134 KATSYGVG
+134 
-142 KLAGETAI
+142 AGETAI

-155 AVLATGARTLKAPE
+155 GVLAKGAQLLKASP
-169 ALARAIE
+169 AIVKAIA
-176 TYGTEMG
+176 TGGVEMG
-183 GFGKNEKL
+183 KFGKGEKL
-191 ASILRGVVGG
+191 ATIGRGIIGG
-201 GLTGGVSTALTNPN
+201 GLTGGVSTALTNP
-215 LEDIGLGGAVGA
+215 EDVATGTAVGA
-227 IMPHGAAIVGT
+227 FAPHVLGILGT
-238 GATKAYD
+238 GATKGYD
-245 FLKGKLADVNAG
+245 LLKGKLADVNAG

-282 TAAQG
+282 TAAQA

-326 NAIIPDMQQA
+326 NAVIPDMQQA

-368 FEAGTTKGVSQV
+368 FEAGTTKGLSQV
-380 PHGEII
+380 PHGEVI
-386 AGQAKD
+386 AAQKNALEQG
-392 LKKAASDSVAPL
+392 ASNAVKPL
-404 YDEAFALAPHKFD
+404 YAQAFDLAPQKFD
-417 VENITSVAGEIKDR
+417 VANVASAAENIKGHLASIINPDTKPEIAD
-431 LPSLLDSGTDPK
+431 
-443 LTTAIAK
+443 AITK
-450 IFQSTPA
+450 VFQSTPA
-457 SPGREVTNLA
+457 TKGREVTNLA
-467 TGNKYMQ
+467 TGNKYMT
-474 GATPAIPPQASLED
+474 GATPAIPPQASLQD
-488 LDQLSKALTSAI
+488 LDEVSKGITAALSDARMAASPDNTLI
-500 SGAKSA
+500 S
-506 AQPDTTLLGNL
+506 NL
-517 GRLKTEVNRSISANV
+517 NNLKTEVNKAISANV
-532 SDEALAAYN
+532 SDEALAAYGN
-541 KAKDV
+541 AKKV

-553 PFGEGEVRKI
+553 PFREGEVRK
-563 LKENQASGR
+563 LTKENVSGR

-640 PDLQPR
+640 PNLQPR

-656 FKGVEDLS
+656 FKGIEDLS
-664 TAERKLIP
+664 SAERKLIP

-734 RAKLLRDMDLT
+734 RAKLLRDMELT
-745 KQAEAGKGTLKK
+745 KQAEAGKGTLKD

-763 FMQKLPSYLNAATST
+763 FMQRLPSYLNAATST
-778 TNKALGIAE
+778 ANKALGIAE

-806 DALKMLDMMPAD
+806 DAVKMLDMMPAD

-831 PTISRAAVLSL
+831 PTISRAAVLSS